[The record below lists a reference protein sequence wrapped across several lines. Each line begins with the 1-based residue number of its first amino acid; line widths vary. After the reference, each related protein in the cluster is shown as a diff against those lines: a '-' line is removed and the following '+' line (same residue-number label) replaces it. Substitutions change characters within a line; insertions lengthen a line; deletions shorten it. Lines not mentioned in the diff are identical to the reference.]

1 MKQFWTI
8 LQFELKSYFKNK
20 IFIGVTLFLVALIGI
35 VMLFPR
41 FPALADIQAP
51 AELSERPVM
60 LVSAGRAKD
69 PAAVERAFAARFQGM
84 RCAVRQN
91 RRTGSGKRSF
101 PARRNAHFSSS
112 RLTRIFIM

>member
-51 AELSERPVM
+51 AELSERP
-60 LVSAGRAKD
+60 
-69 PAAVERAFAARFQGM
+69 
-84 RCAVRQN
+84 
-91 RRTGSGKRSF
+91 
-101 PARRNAHFSSS
+101 
-112 RLTRIFIM
+112 

>member
-69 PAAVERAFAARFQGM
+69 PAAVERAFA
-84 RCAVRQN
+84 RCVFRV
-91 RRTGSGKRSF
+91 
-101 PARRNAHFSSS
+101 
-112 RLTRIFIM
+112 